1 MNLKLATSEEIAFY
15 EKVLYPAQEK
25 ILNAIG
31 EVFGDTFYLTGG
43 TALSRFYFHHR
54 LSEDLDLFTETEN
67 IKTAIPRIVKTIES
81 LGYEVSVKATSVT
94 FGRLFVSLEGGE
106 KLKIDFAADY
116 PLEKPKAV
124 RNFYVDTINNI
135 AVNKIVAFEDRAE
148 LKDLVDLYFLVKE
161 GGINLEEILEL
172 ADRKRVPVPYE
183 ELLTINTI
191 GLTGSILLLKEVKA
205 EDLENFL
212 GELKRALEENVKK
225 KVQESKEKIREII
238 QSLLWD
244 HPFKE
249 RKLSKN
255 TLPVLKRRAQK
266 LPYPE
271 KLALKEIG
279 IT

>member
-1 MNLKLATSEEIAFY
+1 MNLKPATPEEIEFY
-15 EKVLYPAQEK
+15 EKVLYPAQDK

-31 EVFGDTFYLTGG
+31 EVFGDAFYLTGG

-67 IKTAIPRIVKTIES
+67 IKTAIPRIVKTLES
-81 LGYEVSVKATSVT
+81 LGYEVVVKAMSVT

-106 KLKIDFAADY
+106 KLKIDLVADY

-148 LKDLVDLYFLVKE
+148 LKDLVDLYFLVKD
-161 GGINLEEILEL
+161 GGINLEDILEL

-183 ELLTINTI
+183 ELLAINSI
-191 GLTGSILLLKEVKA
+191 GLTGSVLLLKEVEAK
-205 EDLENFL
+205 DLENFL
-212 GELKRALEENVKK
+212 EELKRTLEKNVKK
-225 KVQESKEKIREII
+225 KVQESKKKMREII

-249 RKLSKN
+249 REITPKTIPL
-255 TLPVLKRRAQK
+255 LKRRAKK
-266 LPYPE
+266 LPLPE
-271 KLALKEIG
+271 RLALKEIG
-279 IT
+279 IV

>member
-1 MNLKLATSEEIAFY
+1 MNLKPATLEEIEFY
-15 EKVLYPAQEK
+15 KKVLYPAQDK

-31 EVFGDTFYLTGG
+31 EVFGDAFYLTGG

-54 LSEDLDLFTETEN
+54 LSEDLDLFTEAEN
-67 IKTAIPRIVKTIES
+67 IKTAVPRIVRTLEN
-81 LGYEVSVKATSVT
+81 LGYEVVVKAMSVT

-106 KLKIDFAADY
+106 KLKIDLVADY

-148 LKDLVDLYFLVKE
+148 LKDLVDLYFLVKD
-161 GGINLEEILEL
+161 GGINLEDILEL

-183 ELLTINTI
+183 ELLAINSI
-191 GLTGSILLLKEVKA
+191 GLTGSVLLLKEVEAK
-205 EDLENFL
+205 DLENFL
-212 GELKRALEENVKK
+212 EELKRTLEKNVKK
-225 KVQESKEKIREII
+225 KVQESKKKMREII

-249 RKLSKN
+249 REITPKTIPL
-255 TLPVLKRRAQK
+255 LKRRAKK
-266 LPYPE
+266 LPLPE
-271 KLALKEIG
+271 RLALKEIG
-279 IT
+279 IV